1 MNILLIGGS
10 SSLINN
16 LIIKFNKEGHRVSLL
31 TGSKYSRQPYQKVF
45 ERYDFPYDSTCLDEI
60 FDSADP
66 DVTIFLGAYDS
77 NFKWIT
83 EEAEAVRFSSSLMN
97 ILMAY
102 AMTKKGRFI
111 YLSCD
116 DVYGRGYEYDIPE
129 TEPTSGSR
137 ILNMVHAQAEEMC
150 MSFRKNR
157 GLDILTLRLDNLF
170 GIPNSKME
178 IRDICCSMCLEAID
192 KGTIT
197 ISDNNVFSLL
207 YDTDAVEFIYQLASC
222 HDHKENLYNISSGVV
237 VTAQELA
244 EIISDHMEQHVD
256 IVVRGSQ
263 SQRRVLSR
271 KLYESEFGIPY
282 VCDLPNVVG
291 KIVEHMNRNK
301 YLFFS
306 TEEQDKTV
314 YERAKDKAGW
324 FFKLIFPFVENLIVF
339 AVVFILTFITKDS
352 SYFKDL
358 DLYLLYVL
366 LFAIVYGQQQAL
378 FSGALSV
385 VGFCVAQI
393 SAKSVSEVMLSANTY
408 IWIAE
413 LFIVGL
419 AVGYMR
425 DYISKLKLEQENEK
439 DFLTLELSDIKDI
452 NNSNMRVKDALQTE
466 IINQNDSIGK
476 IYNITSTL
484 DQYSPEEVLFY
495 AAEMVGE
502 LVKSN
507 DVAIY
512 TVSNETYARLF
523 SATSE
528 SARTLGNSVRYKELG
543 EMYQV
548 LSEHNVYIN
557 RRLDEDYPMMA
568 HAIFGDGDRMQLIIM
583 IWSLP
588 WERMTL
594 GQANQLVVISAL
606 IQNALLRANRYLD
619 ALEGERYI
627 EGSTLLEVDAF
638 VSLINAFMEAAK
650 KGLTHCMVIK
660 IQKNKMKLTPEDAKV
675 VIGKLRQTDYVGR
688 LPDGEFYALLTNTR
702 REEADVALQ
711 RLSEIGF
718 QCQSV
723 EDNEE
728 S

>member
-1 MNILLIGGS
+1 
-10 SSLINN
+10 
-16 LIIKFNKEGHRVSLL
+16 
-31 TGSKYSRQPYQKVF
+31 
-45 ERYDFPYDSTCLDEI
+45 
-60 FDSADP
+60 
-66 DVTIFLGAYDS
+66 
-77 NFKWIT
+77 
-83 EEAEAVRFSSSLMN
+83 
-97 ILMAY
+97 
-102 AMTKKGRFI
+102 
-111 YLSCD
+111 
-116 DVYGRGYEYDIPE
+116 
-129 TEPTSGSR
+129 
-137 ILNMVHAQAEEMC
+137 
-150 MSFRKNR
+150 
-157 GLDILTLRLDNLF
+157 
-170 GIPNSKME
+170 
-178 IRDICCSMCLEAID
+178 
-192 KGTIT
+192 
-197 ISDNNVFSLL
+197 
-207 YDTDAVEFIYQLASC
+207 
-222 HDHKENLYNISSGVV
+222 
-237 VTAQELA
+237 
-244 EIISDHMEQHVD
+244 
-256 IVVRGSQ
+256 
-263 SQRRVLSR
+263 
-271 KLYESEFGIPY
+271 
-282 VCDLPNVVG
+282 
-291 KIVEHMNRNK
+291 
-301 YLFFS
+301 
-306 TEEQDKTV
+306 
-314 YERAKDKAGW
+314 
-324 FFKLIFPFVENLIVF
+324 
-339 AVVFILTFITKDS
+339 
-352 SYFKDL
+352 
-358 DLYLLYVL
+358 
-366 LFAIVYGQQQAL
+366 
-378 FSGALSV
+378 
-385 VGFCVAQI
+385 
-393 SAKSVSEVMLSANTY
+393 
-408 IWIAE
+408 
-413 LFIVGL
+413 
-419 AVGYMR
+419 MR

-507 DVAIY
+507 DVSIY

-528 SARTLGNSVRYKELG
+528 PARTLGNSVRYKELG

-548 LSEHNVYIN
+548 LSERNVYIN

-638 VSLINAFMEAAK
+638 VALINAFMEAAK

>member
-1 MNILLIGGS
+1 
-10 SSLINN
+10 
-16 LIIKFNKEGHRVSLL
+16 
-31 TGSKYSRQPYQKVF
+31 
-45 ERYDFPYDSTCLDEI
+45 
-60 FDSADP
+60 
-66 DVTIFLGAYDS
+66 
-77 NFKWIT
+77 
-83 EEAEAVRFSSSLMN
+83 
-97 ILMAY
+97 
-102 AMTKKGRFI
+102 
-111 YLSCD
+111 
-116 DVYGRGYEYDIPE
+116 
-129 TEPTSGSR
+129 
-137 ILNMVHAQAEEMC
+137 MC
-150 MSFRKNR
+150 ESFRKNR
-157 GLDILTLRLDNLF
+157 SLDILTLRLDNLF

-178 IRDICCSMCLEAID
+178 IRDVCCKMCLEAID

-197 ISDNNVFSLL
+197 ISDNNIFSML

-222 HDHKENLYNISSGVV
+222 HEHKDVLYNISSGIV
-237 VTAQELA
+237 VTQHELA
-244 EIISDHMEQHVD
+244 EMIVSYMDQHVD

-263 SQRRVLSR
+263 SYRRVLSR
-271 KLYESEFGIPY
+271 KRYESEFGIPY
-282 VCDLPNVVG
+282 VCDLKNVVG
-291 KIVEHMNRNK
+291 KIVDHMMRNK
-301 YLFFS
+301 HLFFIN
-306 TEEQDKTV
+306 EEEDKSA
-314 YERAKDKAGW
+314 YERVKDRAGW
-324 FFKLIFPFVENLIVF
+324 FFKLVFPFVENLIVF
-339 AVVFILTFITKDS
+339 AVVFILTFITRDS
-352 SYFKDL
+352 SYFSNL

-385 VGFCVAQI
+385 VGFCVTQI
-393 SAKSVSEVMLSANTY
+393 KDKSVSEVMLSANTY

-439 DFLTLELSDIKDI
+439 DFLSLELSDIKDI
-452 NNSNMRVKDALQTE
+452 NSSNMRVKDALQTE

-476 IYNITSTL
+476 IYNITSSL

-495 AAEMVGE
+495 AAQMVGE
-502 LVKSN
+502 LVKSE

-523 SATSE
+523 SATSD

-543 EMYQV
+543 DMYQS
-548 LSEHNVYIN
+548 LAERNVYIN

-568 HAIFGDGDRMQLIIM
+568 NAIFGDGDRMQLIIM

-638 VSLINAFMEAAK
+638 VSLINAFMDAAK
-650 KGLTHCMVIK
+650 KGLTHCMLIK
-660 IQKNKMKLTPEDAKV
+660 IQKDNKKLTPEEAAF

-702 REEADVALQ
+702 REESDVALG
-711 RLSEIGF
+711 RLSDIGF

-728 S
+728 Q